1 MTKLSLLFMKTHV
14 NHSRYSSIYVIY
26 FIVLI
31 LAIISTTS
39 TAKELITINEIQGK
53 SERHS
58 YTQELLI
65 AVLDSTV
72 DSHGEYTIQTLAHL
86 NAPRTSSMLR
96 RREGYG
102 DIVQGA
108 TRKDWEAH
116 LLPIKIPIMKGVL
129 GLRVL
134 LIRKDRQP
142 EFTAINSLEQLKEK
156 FGAVTSY
163 WSITEIFEHYKFNI
177 VKTNRQDSMFAMLEK
192 RRFDYVSRGINEVLI
207 EYEQFKPQNPNLH
220 IENNLLVNIP
230 LPVYFFVNPNK
241 PHLAA
246 RIEVGLKEIINNGVF
261 DSIFIKHF
269 KGKFQQL
276 NLLERKVFELKNPNL
291 TSPYYLYKLDEFKL
305 LFADK

>member
-1 MTKLSLLFMKTHV
+1 MKTFV
-14 NHSRYSSIYVIY
+14 NPFCYSPLYVIY

-39 TAKELITINEIQGK
+39 IAKELITINEIQGK
-53 SERHS
+53 SERHR

-65 AVLDSTV
+65 AVLDSTI
-72 DSHGEYTIQTLAHL
+72 DSHGEYIIQTLAHL
-86 NAPRTSSMLR
+86 NEPRTGAMLR

-108 TRKDWEAH
+108 TRKDWEAQ
-116 LLPIKIPIMKGVL
+116 LLPIKIPIMKGAL

-134 LIRKDRQP
+134 LIRKDMQP
-142 EFTAINSLEQLKEK
+142 EFTAINSLEQLKQK
-156 FGAVTSY
+156 LGGVTRY

-192 RRFDYVSRGINEVLI
+192 RRFDYVSRGINEILL
-207 EYEQFKPQNPNLH
+207 EYQKFKPQNPNLH
-220 IENNLLVNIP
+220 IETTLLVNIP

-241 PHLAA
+241 PHLAE
-246 RIEVGLKEIINNGVF
+246 RIEVGLKEIINNGVL
-261 DSIFIKHF
+261 DSIFMKHF

-291 TSPYYLYKLDEFKL
+291 TSPHYLYKSDEFKL